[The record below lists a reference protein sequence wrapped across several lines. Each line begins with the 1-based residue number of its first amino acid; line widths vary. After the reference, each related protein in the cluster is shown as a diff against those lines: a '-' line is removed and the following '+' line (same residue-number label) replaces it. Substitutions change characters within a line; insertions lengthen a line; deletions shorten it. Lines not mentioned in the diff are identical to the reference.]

1 MNNNLLILLCISG
14 GILIFSIISIS
25 VAPIMNNTL
34 EKFNNWGKYDC
45 QILSDEA
52 EYAANLDERY
62 TKEIERDLCYRR
74 NGMSGLEYIS
84 FIMNIIICFVIAQMT
99 LIHNLDSA
107 LNFQKYTGLISLI
120 GGIAAFIF
128 TIIYVGI
135 SGYIFVYDPA
145 FYNILNDKSQDMVKK
160 LYSNGALKKNQGSGL
175 YIYSNDKSD
184 FAEYATYS
192 ELGKSQYN
200 YNKELY
206 KTYDENDVCS
216 ISKYSPSSSCE
227 YFYEQPTDLIENKY
241 LYDRWLTALVLAVFI
256 FLGDLGM
263 AVFGFMLY
271 KGKEEQHIE

>member
-1 MNNNLLILLCISG
+1 
-14 GILIFSIISIS
+14 
-25 VAPIMNNTL
+25 
-34 EKFNNWGKYDC
+34 
-45 QILSDEA
+45 
-52 EYAANLDERY
+52 
-62 TKEIERDLCYRR
+62 
-74 NGMSGLEYIS
+74 
-84 FIMNIIICFVIAQMT
+84 MT

-206 KTYDENDVCS
+206 KTYDENDDCS
-216 ISKYSPSSSCE
+216 ISKNTPSCE
-227 YFYEQPTDLIENKY
+227 YFYDQPTVLIENKY